1 VTLYILDTDHISLLQ
16 RSHPN
21 LKQRFDSM
29 DKQDLSVTVVTL
41 YEQMRGWQK
50 IINHPSGKDQ
60 LIWAF
65 DGLRNTVLFFQTL
78 NIIRYDPI
86 ADDCFKNL
94 LSQRIRIGTQDL
106 RIAAIALSK
115 NAIVV
120 TRNQRDFNQV
130 PGLQI
135 TDWT

>member
-1 VTLYILDTDHISLLQ
+1 MTLYILDTDHISLLQ